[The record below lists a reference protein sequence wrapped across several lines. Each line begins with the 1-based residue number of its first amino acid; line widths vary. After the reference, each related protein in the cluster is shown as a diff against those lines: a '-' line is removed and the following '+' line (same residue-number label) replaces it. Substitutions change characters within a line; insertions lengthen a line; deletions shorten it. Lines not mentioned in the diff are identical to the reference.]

1 MADPHRATGSVHG
14 GWGVWNT
21 DSLCDPLGGRHF
33 FPDPSPPTCFF
44 QKLTRRASF
53 QGGVV
58 SDDMAKSNSIP
69 GPGLFCLIKP
79 PEAECEFSQAPV
91 QPRLCSDNLVSFF
104 KFLCPSLEKG
114 SSDIIQPQP
123 PPPRQKNA
131 CKTLRE
137 KSSVIQWPSHHAV
150 PPKPGDCRDSK
161 DRCMQSLC
169 FDRGPRRGGTVNV
182 LGHQQVIKVVPVAH
196 VATTLWRRADGMAV
210 ICGYA
215 ACGPRWE
222 VLFRTALW
230 GWGGV
235 GGATL
240 GQMWGLSCR
249 FAQFRKNPNCAL
261 NDKIQLGDDPRRMGK
276 LWWMVESSSIVALVC
291 IFFGFL
297 AFCSHPWGEW
307 MAFEIEMRMHCQLAI
322 GPPNWPKTCG

>member
-230 GWGGV
+230 GWGGGGGDSGTNV
-235 GGATL
+235 GSELPFRTIPEKPKLRAQRQNTARRRPPQDGKAVVDGGEQQHSCACVYFFWISCFLQPSL
-240 GQMWGLSCR
+240 GRMDGL
-249 FAQFRKNPNCAL
+249 
-261 NDKIQLGDDPRRMGK
+261 
-276 LWWMVESSSIVALVC
+276 
-291 IFFGFL
+291 
-297 AFCSHPWGEW
+297 
-307 MAFEIEMRMHCQLAI
+307 
-322 GPPNWPKTCG
+322 